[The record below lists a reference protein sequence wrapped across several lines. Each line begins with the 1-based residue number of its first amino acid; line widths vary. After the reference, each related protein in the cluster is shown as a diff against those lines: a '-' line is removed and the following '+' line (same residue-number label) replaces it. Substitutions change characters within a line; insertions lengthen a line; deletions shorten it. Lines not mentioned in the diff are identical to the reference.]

1 MMDRQEF
8 ENRLL
13 SLGGDLDRW
22 PEAERREALALLGAD
37 AEARRMLEEI
47 RRTDEAV
54 LAAAVISPA
63 GQLAARILSAASG
76 DADRAAFS
84 ITPAGIAGALAGSAG
99 LAGLGYV
106 AAAGIASVVAPAAL
120 FDLVS
125 AVSAGAIS
133 GAF

>member
-1 MMDRQEF
+1 MDRREF

-22 PEAERREALALLGAD
+22 PDAERREALALTHAD
-37 AEARRMLEEI
+37 AEARRMLEDV

-54 LAAAVISPA
+54 LAVSAVSSA
-63 GQLAARILSAASG
+63 GQLAARILSSVSG
-76 DADRAAFS
+76 EADRAAFS
-84 ITPAGIAGALAGSAG
+84 ITPAGVAGALAGSAG
-99 LAGLGYV
+99 LAGLGYA
-106 AAAGIASVVAPAAL
+106 AAAGIASFVAPAAL

>member
-1 MMDRQEF
+1 MNRQEF

-13 SLGGDLDRW
+13 ALGGNLDRW
-22 PEAERREALALLGAD
+22 PDSERREALALVAAD
-37 AEARRMLEEI
+37 ADARLMLEDV

-54 LAAAVISPA
+54 LSAADVSPN
-63 GQLAARILSAASG
+63 GHLAARILSAVSG

-106 AAAGIASVVAPAAL
+106 AAAGIASFIAPAAL

-125 AVSAGAIS
+125 AVSAGAFP